1 MLPGGLRVVSEQ
13 VPGVRSVAFGVWVGV
28 GSRDET
34 KAQTGSAH
42 YLEHLLFKGTRRRTA
57 WEISSVMDAVGGE
70 MNAFT
75 TKEYTCFYAR
85 VLAEDLPLAVDVV
98 CDVVTDGLLDRED
111 VENER
116 GVILEEIAMND
127 DDPSDGVHDLAAAQ
141 VFGDHGLGR
150 PILGSEATI
159 NALSRDSI
167 ASFYRRRYRPEA
179 MVIAA
184 AGRVDHAALV
194 RAVKR
199 AFAGRLDSDAL
210 PALPRR
216 GKPIRLKGLG
226 ETRVVSRPT
235 EQAHIC
241 LTLGGIS
248 RHDPRRY
255 VLGVLN
261 AGLGGGMSSRLFQEV
276 REKRGLAYSVFSF
289 TGAYADTGVLGVYA
303 GCLPAKADSVIDL
316 CRSTLQE
323 VAEYGLGD
331 AELARAKG
339 QLRGS
344 MVLGQEDTGARM
356 SHIGKAEL
364 LYGDMPGLDDVL
376 LGIDSV
382 TREDVRILAQE
393 LLFQAPALSVVGPF
407 DPDHEFTAVPPGV
420 SPGGVPATA

>member
-1 MLPGGLRVVSEQ
+1 M
-13 VPGVRSVAFGVWVGV
+13 
-28 GSRDET
+28 
-34 KAQTGSAH
+34 
-42 YLEHLLFKGTRRRTA
+42 
-57 WEISSVMDAVGGE
+57 
-70 MNAFT
+70 
-75 TKEYTCFYAR
+75 
-85 VLAEDLPLAVDVV
+85 
-98 CDVVTDGLLDRED
+98 
-111 VENER
+111 
-116 GVILEEIAMND
+116 
-127 DDPSDGVHDLAAAQ
+127 
-141 VFGDHGLGR
+141 
-150 PILGSEATI
+150 
-159 NALSRDSI
+159 
-167 ASFYRRRYRPEA
+167 
-179 MVIAA
+179 
-184 AGRVDHAALV
+184 DHAALV

-210 PALPRR
+210 PVLPRR

-226 ETRVVSRPT
+226 ETRVATRPT
-235 EQAHIC
+235 EQAHIA

-289 TGAYADTGVLGVYA
+289 TGSYADTGVLGVYA

-316 CRSTLQE
+316 CRSTLHE
-323 VAEYGLGD
+323 LAEFGLGD

-376 LGIDSV
+376 TGIDAV

-393 LLFQAPALSVVGPF
+393 LLLQAPALSVVGPF

-420 SPGGVPATA
+420 SPVGVPATA